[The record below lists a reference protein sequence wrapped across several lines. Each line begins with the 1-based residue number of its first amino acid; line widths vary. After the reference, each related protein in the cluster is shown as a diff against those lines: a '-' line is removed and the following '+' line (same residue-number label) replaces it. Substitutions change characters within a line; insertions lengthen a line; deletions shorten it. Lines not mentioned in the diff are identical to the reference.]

1 MINALIQNKIINKAK
16 PFVKWAG
23 GKGQLLETFKEYYPK
38 QLKDGKISRY
48 VEPFVGGGAVLFDI
62 LQNYEINEAY
72 IFDVNKELINVYNV
86 IKNNV
91 EHLILM
97 LSKIEEKYKK
107 LSEEERKVFYY
118 KMRDEYNNYIEF
130 DVKKAAYFI
139 FLNKTCFNGLYRV
152 NSKGEFNVPFGD
164 YKNPKICD
172 AENLYNVS
180 LVLSK
185 VKIFCSDYKKSID
198 FIDEDTFVYFDP
210 PYRPISKT
218 SNFTSYNE
226 ISFDDNAQIELAKFY
241 KETSETGAYLMLS
254 NSDPKNIDENDNFFD
269 ELYKDFNIF
278 RIKAKRYINSKADK
292 RGNINE
298 ILVLNY

>member
-1 MINALIQNKIINKAK
+1 MINALMQMKVNNKAK

-23 GKGQLLETFKEYYPK
+23 GKGQLLETFNEYYPN

-62 LQNYEINEAY
+62 LQKYEINEAY
-72 IFDVNKELINVYNV
+72 IFDANKELINVYNI

-107 LSEEERKVFYY
+107 YSEEERKEFYY
-118 KMRDEYNNYIEF
+118 KIRDEYNNYNEF

-152 NSKGEFNVPFGD
+152 NSKGKFNVPFGD
-164 YKNPKICD
+164 YKNPTICD
-172 AENLYNVS
+172 AENLYSIS

-185 VKIFCSDYKKSID
+185 VKIFCDDYKKSID
-198 FIDEDTFVYFDP
+198 FIDKDTFVYFDP

-226 ISFDDNAQIELAKFY
+226 SNFDDYAQIELAEFFK
-241 KETSETGAYLMLS
+241 KANKKGAYLMLS
-254 NSDPKNIDENDNFFD
+254 NSDPKNVDENDNFFD
-269 ELYKDFNIF
+269 DLYKDFNIY